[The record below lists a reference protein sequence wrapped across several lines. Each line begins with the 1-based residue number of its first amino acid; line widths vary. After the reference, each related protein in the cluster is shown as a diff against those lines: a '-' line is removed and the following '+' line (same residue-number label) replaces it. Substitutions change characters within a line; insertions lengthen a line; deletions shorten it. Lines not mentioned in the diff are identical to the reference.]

1 MSHLA
6 QDDQRRVHSDAVND
20 DGSLQ
25 ANDITAAH
33 LSTAVAEVKAVLS
46 SVDGKMGA
54 LVSASAGMSS
64 NGDVSVADSQMPL
77 ILSGTTLSAFYHC
90 TQRLLIRTAL
100 YFTSMPLGGV
110 MQSVN
115 SLVSGN
121 FTSTIPPLTSNNV
134 GVLAQLGSPSN
145 FDFLGD
151 LVRKVASASCSPY
164 LAKGIIDDTMS
175 QFQLLLQKIDECR
188 LLLRMLSYINLF
200 TGSLQANDTTASI
213 NANVGGLDDVSAADV
228 AGVTAPLVNRRVD
241 AQAVLSALGDALKV
255 ATPDNQFATV
265 VFCGSCNSLGGFPKS
280 VNTLA
285 GGDFILMITSMIGK
299 TLSIASALGGAG
311 NFDFLGQF
319 NVQDLSGSM

>member
-1 MSHLA
+1 
-6 QDDQRRVHSDAVND
+6 
-20 DGSLQ
+20 
-25 ANDITAAH
+25 
-33 LSTAVAEVKAVLS
+33 
-46 SVDGKMGA
+46 
-54 LVSASAGMSS
+54 
-64 NGDVSVADSQMPL
+64 
-77 ILSGTTLSAFYHC
+77 
-90 TQRLLIRTAL
+90 
-100 YFTSMPLGGV
+100 MPLGGV

-164 LAKGIIDDTMS
+164 LAKVSTV
-175 QFQLLLQKIDECR
+175 
-188 LLLRMLSYINLF
+188 LSV
-200 TGSLQANDTTASI
+200 ANNKVQASI